1 VGSEEESWRRR
12 FPPFVI
18 VAIVLMAFA
27 GGAIAGGA
35 VSLVLNDDSSS
46 TGTKAENAPAS
57 GGTSRDA
64 ANAAAETVQRV
75 LPSVVTII
83 NEQPDHLDE
92 QGNTIGS
99 VAIGSGFIVDNRGY
113 IATNEH
119 VIHNPGTLTV
129 VLSNGDERPAQLVSQ
144 DAPFTDL
151 AVIKIP
157 PGNLRAL
164 RWGDSA
170 KLSLGQPVIAIG
182 TALFEFRN
190 SVTVG
195 VVSGL
200 QRRWLREGVYMEDL
214 IQTDALLNAGN
225 SGGPLVTLDGEVVG
239 INSTVVRTVNGV
251 ETVTG
256 ISFALSSRSVQPIV
270 QGIIDKGS
278 FARPYF
284 GIDHQNVDQ
293 DLLMSTPSLRID
305 HGALVQRVTGDSPA
319 AKAGIQAGDVL
330 LRIGRND
337 ITGDQPFINVLSKV
351 GLNDRVDVQVWRN
364 GNVFNTQV
372 QVEAR

>member
-1 VGSEEESWRRR
+1 MGSEEGFWRR
-12 FPPFVI
+12 FPPLALLI
-18 VAIVLMAFA
+18 IVLIAFA
-27 GGAIAGGA
+27 GGALAGGA
-35 VSLVLNDDSSS
+35 VSVVLNNDDDGAADDSNEAAS
-46 TGTKAENAPAS
+46 TADPGD
-57 GGTSRDA
+57 G
-64 ANAAAETVQRV
+64 AAAATVSRV

-83 NEQPDHLDE
+83 NEQPDHIDE
-92 QGNTIGS
+92 QGNTIGT
-99 VAIGSGFIVDNRGY
+99 VAIGSGFIVDNRGF
-113 IATNEH
+113 IVTNEH
-119 VIHNPGTLTV
+119 VIHDVGTLTV
-129 VLSNGDERPAQLVSQ
+129 VLSNGDERPAQLVSH

-157 PGNLRAL
+157 PGGLRAL

-214 IQTDALLNAGN
+214 VQTDALLNAGN
-225 SGGPLVTLDGEVVG
+225 SGGPLLTLDGEVIG

-256 ISFALSSRSVQPIV
+256 IAFALSSRTVQPIV
-270 QGIIDKGS
+270 QGIIDKGAYS
-278 FARPYF
+278 RPFF
-284 GIDHQNVDQ
+284 GIDHQNIDQ
-293 DLLMSTPSLRID
+293 EFLLTSNLRVD

-337 ITGDQPFINVLSKV
+337 ITEDQPFINVLSRV
-351 GLNDRVDVQVWRN
+351 GVNDRVDVQVWRE
-364 GNVFNTQV
+364 GRVFNTQV
-372 QVEAR
+372 QVVPR